1 MDFGATELKKKKID
15 PNLDLQFLSQSHKW
29 LSLISESYFIILIVS
44 TESKNNWD

>member
-15 PNLDLQFLSQSHKW
+15 PNLDLQILSQSHKW
-29 LSLISESYFIILIVS
+29 LSLISEGYFIIFS